1 MTEKPSYD
9 LSDNQ
14 QDLKPPQVESADP
27 ADAVMDSE
35 KRSDTA
41 VSEIRVVSRGAT
53 SDPFFGFLLAIALSI
68 GLIPLLPDHA
78 DLRYTLAWGT
88 LAGISILAWLLGST
102 ERISQE
108 RPENIA
114 WGIIYGLMLGI
125 PLLLFLR
132 PILVPLSR
140 QVFPEMSAGGLLA
153 YLIFVMP
160 IAETLFFRGLLQSQL
175 VFWVIGL
182 LAALW
187 NMMLFFP
194 VMWQSVLQFPA
205 VAAVIA
211 IVLLM
216 MNMIY
221 VYVRERNGLAAAWI
235 CQIVTNLIILYIPFL
250 SALLNPALSG

>member
-1 MTEKPSYD
+1 MIEKSPYD
-9 LSDNQ
+9 SSEER
-14 QDLKPPQVESADP
+14 QDLPPPQAETDAAAAD
-27 ADAVMDSE
+27 E
-35 KRSDTA
+35 KQANAA
-41 VSEIRVVSRGAT
+41 VSEIRAMSRGST
-53 SDPFFGFLLAIALSI
+53 SDPFFGFLLAIALSV
-68 GLIPLLPDHA
+68 GLTPLLPDHA

-88 LAGISILAWLLGST
+88 LAGISILAWLLGSA
-102 ERISQE
+102 ERIGQE

-132 PILVPLSR
+132 PILVPSS
-140 QVFPEMSAGGLLA
+140 QQMFPGMSAGSLLA

-160 IAETLFFRGLLQSQL
+160 ISETLFFRGLLQSQL
-175 VFWVIGL
+175 VFWIIGL
-182 LAALW
+182 LAGLW
-187 NMMLFFP
+187 NMMLLFP

-221 VYVRERNGLAAAWI
+221 VYVRRRNGLASAWV
-235 CQIVTNLIILYIPFL
+235 CQIVTNLVILYIPFL
-250 SALLNPALSG
+250 LGLLG